1 MRRPRFHHLTGVHDN
16 DFVRSFRHQRQVMS
30 DEHQRH
36 VLFLLQFQQQLDDLR
51 LDGHIQRRRRFIGNQ
66 QLRSTGNRHRDH
78 HALAHPTGKLMRIHV
93 QTRGRIGDPHLVQ
106 QVNRPLTTGLLVT
119 TLMHLDRF
127 HNLETDGVAR
137 IQAGHRVLENHRH
150 FGANQITALFLRN
163 TLQVLAVEQQI
174 FRHHAAWIINQPHNR
189 QRTDRFS

>member
-1 MRRPRFHHLTGVHDN
+1 MR
-16 DFVRSFRHQRQVMS
+16 

-51 LDGHIQRRRRFIGNQ
+51 LDGHVQRRRRLIGNQ
-66 QLRSTGNRHRDH
+66 QLRSTGNCHRDH
-78 HALAHPTGKLMRIHV
+78 HALAHPTGKLVRIYV

-106 QVNRPLTTGLLVT
+106 QVNRPLATGFLVPA
-119 TLMHLDRF
+119 LMHLDRF

-137 IQAGHRVLENHRH
+137 VQAGHRILENHRH
-150 FGANQITALFLRN
+150 FGTHQVTPLFLRD
-163 TLQVLAVEQQI
+163 TLQVLTVEQQI

-189 QRTDRFS
+189 Q